1 MAGPATKQKKTPT
14 PPPPAAGASPTIIT
28 VNGGIPTPASVT
40 VGADA
45 RIQFINN
52 DNQSYLIRMQN
63 SQGTP
68 HTIAVVLPALS
79 SIALMVDPDTGQ
91 ATTEYTLSVIVVAR
105 GPNTDT
111 GGGGGKIIISS

>member
-1 MAGPATKQKKTPT
+1 MAGSATKLKKT
-14 PPPPAAGASPTIIT
+14 PPPPPAAAGASPTIIT
-28 VNGGIPTPASVT
+28 VTGGDPAPSSVT
-40 VGADA
+40 VGAAA

-63 SQGTP
+63 SEGTP

-91 ATTEYTLSVIVVAR
+91 ATTVYELSVIVVAR
-105 GPNTDT
+105 GPKTDT
-111 GGGGGKIIISS
+111 GGGGGKIIING